1 MRVRIR
7 EQPTDKEWT
16 RMRVLSERIKLVRL
30 FWILLKSQRY
40 RFFFSLSY
48 DSASSFTYSSF
59 AYTVGDPASFCVKSL
74 YRYAG
79 MSLLAALISN

>member
-16 RMRVLSERIKLVRL
+16 RMRVLSVRIKLVRL

-48 DSASSFTYSSF
+48 DSAASFT
-59 AYTVGDPASFCVKSL
+59 VGYPASFCIKSF

-79 MSLLAALISN
+79 MSLLAALIS